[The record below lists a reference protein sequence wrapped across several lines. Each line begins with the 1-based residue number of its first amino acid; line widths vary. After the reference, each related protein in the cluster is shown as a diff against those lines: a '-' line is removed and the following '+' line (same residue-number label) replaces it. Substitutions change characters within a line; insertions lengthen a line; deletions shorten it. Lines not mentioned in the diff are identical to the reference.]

1 MWIWLAAREVTEEWC
16 GSAEFRDGERIQRLY
31 YSVLLIIKTCKKHII
46 TLDMLCYSFI
56 SLSSPFSFLNDGFRV
71 IFHPKF
77 HFFIFFLSLF

>member
-1 MWIWLAAREVTEEWC
+1 VWIWLAAREVTEEWS

-56 SLSSPFSFLNDGFRV
+56 SLNDGFRV